1 MGEVLSLAESV
12 TVPYGSFER
21 VLKTKDWTP
30 LEPGDV
36 EHKYYAPNVGLILEV
51 EGDDR
56 LEPVIV
62 SQQGEMR

>member
-1 MGEVLSLAESV
+1 MS
-12 TVPYGSFER
+12 SFER

-36 EHKYYAPNVGLILEV
+36 EHKYYAPGVEPILEA

-56 LEPVIV
+56 LELV
-62 SQQGEMR
+62 SVSTEQRGSI